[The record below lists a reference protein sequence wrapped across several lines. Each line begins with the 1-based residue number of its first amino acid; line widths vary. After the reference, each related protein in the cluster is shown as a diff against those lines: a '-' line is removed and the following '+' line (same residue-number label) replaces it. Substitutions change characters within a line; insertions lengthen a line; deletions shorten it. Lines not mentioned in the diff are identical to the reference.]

1 MIGVASGPESILA
14 MLPPRTRALFEPL
27 YPKVRPGPIRRAWS
41 RLLGR
46 LLLPKAVG
54 KPRRAVPVEG

>member
-1 MIGVASGPESILA
+1 MLRVIGC
-14 MLPPRTRALFEPL
+14 
-27 YPKVRPGPIRRAWS
+27 

-54 KPRRAVPVEG
+54 APRAAVPVME